1 MRPLVLTTEQIRLID
16 ERAVAWLAD
25 CTMADA
31 RGEKVSRFSDYL
43 AGRNPK
49 NLTVKGLLE
58 LNPAVRAVLKAVTK

>member
-1 MRPLVLTTEQIRLID
+1 MID

-43 AGRNPK
+43 ASKNPK
-49 NLTVKGLLE
+49 DLTVKELLG
-58 LNPAVRAVLKAVTK
+58 LNPAVRAVLKAITK